1 MALQQS
7 SFNFDFSD
15 DPVPP
20 KKVVP
25 PKKEKITP
33 VSKEPI
39 EVDVRPIASPKPTNT
54 DGKKSRRGRMKLSD
68 MAASAEK
75 IEIPDDE
82 ILFSKQYYTIGAVTE
97 MFKVNHSLL
106 RFWESEF
113 DIIKP
118 KKNGKGDRY
127 FRPEDVKNLRL
138 IYHLLRERKYTI
150 EGAKDFLKKS
160 KLAEK
165 KYAVIESLKDL
176 KSFLHEI
183 KAGL

>member
-1 MALQQS
+1 MALQQT

-15 DPVPP
+15 KPL
-20 KKVVP
+20 P
-25 PKKEKITP
+25 PKKEIKP
-33 VSKEPI
+33 KKSPPPPREPI
-39 EVDVRPIASPKPTNT
+39 EVDVSPRVQLKPAATS
-54 DGKKSRRGRMKLSD
+54 GKSTRGRMKLSD

-75 IEIPDDE
+75 IEIPEDE

-118 KKNGKGDRY
+118 KKNAKGDRY
-127 FRPEDVKNLRL
+127 FRPEDIKNLRL

-165 KYAVIESLKDL
+165 KYALIESMNDL
-176 KSFLHEI
+176 KGFLNEI